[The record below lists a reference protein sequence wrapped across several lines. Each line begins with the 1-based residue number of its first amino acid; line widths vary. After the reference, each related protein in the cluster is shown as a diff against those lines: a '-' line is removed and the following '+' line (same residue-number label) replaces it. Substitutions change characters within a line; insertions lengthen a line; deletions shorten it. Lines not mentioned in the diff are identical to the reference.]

1 MSRKVWKSI
10 ELLHINGENFIM
22 CVLLHYKNKEQCGSC
37 FFKSLI
43 CHRFM
48 HLCVLKKI
56 ILTLITGIND
66 SMSFLVFNLYRSD
79 HHRSSITKQD
89 THTHAAT

>member
-43 CHRFM
+43 CHRFVY
-48 HLCVLKKI
+48 LCVLKKI
-56 ILTLITGIND
+56 ILTLITGINE
-66 SMSFLVFNLYRSD
+66 SMSSLEAELSRL
-79 HHRSSITKQD
+79 
-89 THTHAAT
+89 